1 MFIHVCPLPA
11 IERTLASGAAT
22 HLLSVMGPRD
32 MIDPWPGMERQRHL
46 RVVVN
51 DIVEPGEGLVM
62 AQASHIEQI
71 VEFTTGWAATAAAT
85 ATGGE
90 QNLLIH
96 CWAGISRS
104 TAAAYIA
111 LCALNKNASESQAA
125 ETLRAAAPFARP
137 NMRLVGL
144 ADTVLGRRGRMA
156 SAIEA
161 LGDGQWQAT
170 GQPFRL
176 PAILEAS

>member
-1 MFIHVCPLPA
+1 MFIHVCPLPV
-11 IERTLASGAAT
+11 IERTLLSGAAT

-32 MIDPWPGMERQRHL
+32 MIDPWPGIERHRHL
-46 RVVVN
+46 RVIVN

-62 AQASHIEQI
+62 AEAHHIEQI
-71 VEFTTGWAATAAAT
+71 VDFTKDWAAN

-104 TAAAYIA
+104 TATAYIA
-111 LCALNKNASESQAA
+111 LCALNKNATETQAA

-137 NMRLVGL
+137 NLRLVGL
-144 ADTVLGRRGRMA
+144 ADTVLGRKGRMVG
-156 SAIEA
+156 AIEA

-176 PAILEAS
+176 PAILEAG